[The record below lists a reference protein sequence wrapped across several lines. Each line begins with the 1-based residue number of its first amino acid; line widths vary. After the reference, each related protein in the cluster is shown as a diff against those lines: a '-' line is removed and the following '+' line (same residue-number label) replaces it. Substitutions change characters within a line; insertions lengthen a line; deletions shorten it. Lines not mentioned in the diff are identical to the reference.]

1 MSLNTL
7 TKEQKQYMVLGAL
20 VAVILLIVVVIGI
33 RLSLSSV
40 REAKAELTELEGKI
54 DAADRTLSRRNVVS
68 DDFQATMLELKEQIK
83 NAPPER
89 NYYSWATEVVYSQAR
104 MSGLEV
110 DSIDEIPSIQ
120 NKSPDE
126 TGEELKLESYALRVS
141 AHGGYNNVKAFIKS
155 MKESYPLVRFA
166 GLDMASGASRDKH
179 SVQLWLQWP
188 FNLGK
193 ISESW
198 DSVES
203 KQQELALQER
213 ENALNAE
220 AASNE
225 AAARAQPQPEL
236 KSEPTPPAP
245 RTVPKSATTPPSVR
259 PESVVKVE
267 PGPKSEPTPPEP
279 RVMPKPEP
287 KQIEPIE
294 PQPKPEVTLE
304 PTTEPDLEPTPPEP
318 EPQPE
323 VQVSEP
329 EQVAVVEPQPEP
341 EVTLEPT
348 TEPDLE
354 PTPPEPEPQPE
365 VQVSEP
371 EQAVAIEPEP
381 EPETIEKTPAALELA
396 EPESVLE
403 TVTPDVEGHV
413 VPEPEEPSAGV
424 ENIEPE
430 EPGDAIDSLLENLQ
444 SGSGPDATD
453 EPVVLNDTEPVADQ
467 VAEPET
473 VSEEKPEPD
482 LGPSGTSDATD
493 SNYITT
499 RKSAEKLESL
509 LMDQSNTEN
518 NESLNSLLDSLIGDQ
533 P

>member
-329 EQVAVVEPQPEP
+329 EQ
-341 EVTLEPT
+341 
-348 TEPDLE
+348 
-354 PTPPEPEPQPE
+354 
-365 VQVSEP
+365 
-371 EQAVAIEPEP
+371 AVAIEPEP

>member
-294 PQPKPEVTLE
+294 PQP
-304 PTTEPDLEPTPPEP
+304 
-318 EPQPE
+318 
-323 VQVSEP
+323 
-329 EQVAVVEPQPEP
+329 EP